1 MDKNMDENKE
11 ENMDEIKQLFKKIH
25 NQLDASF
32 TRAMRTYGLTCTQFD
47 VLAYLAKEEETEN
60 TVTDIS
66 AHFGVR
72 HTSVIHVLKI
82 LEKKGLVYRSAS
94 ADARAK
100 AIALTDGGRQL
111 IEEVCAKCP
120 FANEII
126 FAGFQETDLSLLKNM
141 LKQVYKNLE
150 SDAFRNF

>member
-1 MDKNMDENKE
+1 MDLNETKMY
-11 ENMDEIKQLFKKIH
+11 FKKIH

-32 TRAMRTYGLTCTQFD
+32 TKAMRTYGLTCTQFD
-47 VLAYLAKEEETEN
+47 MLAYVAKDEGIH

-82 LEKKGLVYRSAS
+82 LEKKGLIYRSTS
-94 ADARAK
+94 ADARVK
-100 AIALTDGGRQL
+100 EVMLTDCGCRL
-111 IEEVCAKCP
+111 IAEVCTKAP

-126 FAGFQETDLSLLKNM
+126 FAGFSEADLNLLKNM
-141 LKQVYKNLE
+141 LEKIYKNLE
-150 SDAFRNF
+150 SDAFQHL